1 MNPRGFFHWVKLMT
15 IAGVLAVTASLT
27 ACGANNAMNDG
38 RYNQSTRPVGYY
50 SNDNGNGRASTEWT
64 IKDPFLK

>member
-1 MNPRGFFHWVKLMT
+1 MGKKLMT

-38 RYNQSTRPVGYY
+38 RYNQMIMITA
-50 SNDNGNGRASTEWT
+50 DASTAWT
-64 IKDPFLK
+64 IKDLFLK